1 MTTLTLKSTALVD
14 EHKKLG
20 AKLVDFAGY
29 NMPVWYN
36 NAKEEHL
43 AVRNRVGM
51 FDISHMGMVIFNGAD
66 AHSFLQRVCTNDID
80 KLQQNKIIYTM
91 ILNED
96 GGILDDVMVGFNDDL
111 GAYFMII
118 NASNKDKIMNW
129 FEKNGLDRSTVDIR
143 FDTHGLI
150 AIQGPSAMSS
160 IESLFNINWDQLG
173 RFQSQLFEFNGYQC
187 FIMRTGYTGEDG
199 VEISAPNDCLV
210 DIWKL
215 CIDQGITP
223 CGLAA
228 RDSLRI
234 ESGLPLYGHELS
246 ENITPLQTRYKWV
259 LAWGT
264 NFIGE
269 SALSSRKE
277 TVTDVTV
284 GLQFTDRCLPRQG
297 NVISDGGMIT
307 SGSFSPVL
315 DSPIAI
321 AMVPKDVAQDDIIL
335 VDIRGKERSA
345 TLVKLPFL
353 N

>member
-51 FDISHMGMVIFNGAD
+51 FDISHMGMVIFNGSD

-118 NASNKDKIMNW
+118 NASNKEKIMNW

-150 AIQGPSAMSS
+150 AIQGPLAIETIKDMFQIDWSS
-160 IESLFNINWDQLG
+160 LG
-173 RFQSQLFEFNGYQC
+173 RFQSQLFEFKGHHC
-187 FIMRTGYTGEDG
+187 FAMRTGYTGEDG
-199 VEISAPNDCLV
+199 IEIAAPNEIIEEIWQLCV
-210 DIWKL
+210 DKE
-215 CIDQGITP
+215 ITP

-259 LAWGT
+259 LAWDT

-269 SALSSRKE
+269 SALLSQKDIVS
-277 TVTDVTV
+277 DVTV
-284 GLQFTDRCLPRQG
+284 GIRFDDRCLPRQG
-297 NVISDGGMIT
+297 YTIEQGGTIT
-307 SGSFSPVL
+307 SGSFSPML
-315 DSPIAI
+315 DCPIAI
-321 AMVPKDVAQDDIIL
+321 AMVPKGVANDDKIT
-335 VDIRGKERSA
+335 VDIRGRKLSA
-345 TLVKLPFL
+345 ELVKLPFL
-353 N
+353 S